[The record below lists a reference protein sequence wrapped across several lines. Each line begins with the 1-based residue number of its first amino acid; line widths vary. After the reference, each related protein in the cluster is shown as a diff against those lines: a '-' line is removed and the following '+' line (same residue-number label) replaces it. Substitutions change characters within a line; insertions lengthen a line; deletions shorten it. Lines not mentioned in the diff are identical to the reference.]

1 MTPKKKKFQNFQN
14 FQANDN
20 QILSPTKKGIKLNV
34 SKLNILNF
42 ENTISKEENN
52 YQYRTSINKEIDQ
65 ILNNNILNT
74 HNNNNNNQKN
84 NLNLYDYNN
93 IKNTT
98 HDFYIDLN
106 EKNKQTIKYNDNK
119 FTPINKKEKYNLD
132 ETSSS
137 STSSSISSSLRNP
150 LDEKKKEIK
159 KNNTSVINKL
169 NINNNNSNI
178 HHNKKHQIFNKYN
191 ISEKPQ
197 NEQMHTR
204 PSNHQIKK
212 KSNNTYNTY
221 QEKMTKNIS
230 KKSTSKQNT
239 SKQNTS
245 KQNTSKQNT
254 SKQNTSK
261 QNTSKQN
268 TSKQNTSKK
277 NTSNLKNNQN
287 DKDREK
293 LKQEQKEE
301 QKEEQEQEQEQKKI
315 KTTSD
320 QSQDENNHFERRI
333 LRSYTRNNDLVKNN
347 LKNNIKDINTLKR
360 SIQSV
365 TLDSDVLRSHQNKRI
380 KYDEKS
386 VLDKNNNNNNN
397 KKTLNNNNNNNN
409 HNNNNN
415 NNKNLNNNNNNNNN
429 NPSDNYKNQPDNK
442 HIYNNQNNRHNK
454 AKTTNTNNQ
463 ASKDHTHI
471 NTKKFKSRYINTYTM
486 EEVQKTIKSNTIELV
501 KENSCEYQDG
511 IIYETIKINDEEYSI
526 GEDVLIFYAP
536 NNNMCNLKRDDTKNQ
551 NNNCNNKFNNIKE
564 NIFLLK
570 KGKISSF
577 YKSTNSK
584 VIEVEI
590 CFYYDE
596 SDEELIR
603 KFEKKQTSRR
613 CKEDFNIYLD
623 DDTKYYNLLGNIK
636 FTILNANY
644 IYKKI
649 YVYNEI
655 ATFEED
661 THARKG
667 KNKFLCTHYIK
678 DKEDRLCFIPNE
690 DHWDNLVLGSS
701 DLYYYFANEK
711 KLNKNKSL
719 KLIIEKLKINDKINN
734 TQGYEKNNKKEYIN
748 KSQTTTNIK
757 SNINANTKILNHHNK
772 SKTTKNKESSPVS
785 FLQND
790 KKKIDQNNN
799 DLESSL
805 KEDQENYYINL
816 LKNIKDPT
824 DKAIRMMQ
832 LDVVPKYL
840 PCREKEIKEVHGFLE
855 SGIKQSGSNQILY
868 ISGMPGTGKT
878 ATVYSVIQLLQIKS
892 KKKLL
897 PSFNVYEING
907 MNVVHPNAAYQVFY
921 KQLFNKKPPN
931 ALNSFKIIDRLFNRS
946 QKDSRDVSILIIDEI
961 DYLITKT
968 QKVLF
973 TLFDWPTKINSKL
986 VLIAISNTM
995 DLPDRL
1001 IPRCRSRLAFGRLV
1015 FSPYKGDEIEKII
1028 KERLENCKE
1037 IIDYT
1042 AIQLCARK
1050 VANVSGDIRKA
1061 LQICRK
1067 AFENKRGHK
1076 IVPRDITEATNQLF
1090 DSPLTSAINY
1100 LPWAFK
1106 IFLTCLII
1114 ELRILNEFVIPYK
1127 KVVNRY
1133 KILIETSGKYIGMC
1147 SDNELFKIMLDKLVK
1162 MGILLIRPYIP
1173 LENISKNKCKEALL
1187 GFNESS
1193 KKTNNQKINRAQVS
1207 PDIDKESGDMGIE
1220 LNVETQLIITALMKD
1235 PDCSKKLN
1243 FY

>member
-1 MTPKKKKFQNFQN
+1 MTPKKKIFQN

-20 QILSPTKKGIKLNV
+20 EILSPTKKGIKLNV

-42 ENTISKEENN
+42 ENTITKEENSYHYN
-52 YQYRTSINKEIDQ
+52 TSINKEINKV
-65 ILNNNILNT
+65 LNNNIINT
-74 HNNNNNNQKN
+74 HNNNNQTN

-98 HDFYIDLN
+98 HDFYIDLK
-106 EKNKQTIKYNDNK
+106 EQNKQIIKYNDNK
-119 FTPINKKEKYNLD
+119 CTPINKKEKYNLD
-132 ETSSS
+132 VTSSSSISSHTSSSISS
-137 STSSSISSSLRNP
+137 STSSSISSSISLTLTNH
-150 LDEKKKEIK
+150 LDEKKKKIK
-159 KNNTSVINKL
+159 KNNSSVINTL
-169 NINNNNSNI
+169 NNNKNICNILHSNKQNI
-178 HHNKKHQIFNKYN
+178 CNKYN

-197 NEQMHTR
+197 NKEIHTL
-204 PSNHQIKK
+204 PSSQQIKK
-212 KSNNTYNTY
+212 KSNNTHNKY
-221 QEKMTKNIS
+221 QEKMKT
-230 KKSTSKQNT
+230 NT
-239 SKQNTS
+239 SQ
-245 KQNTSKQNT
+245 
-254 SKQNTSK
+254 
-261 QNTSKQN
+261 
-268 TSKQNTSKK
+268 K
-277 NTSNLKNNQN
+277 NSFNLKNSQN
-287 DKDREK
+287 N
-293 LKQEQKEE
+293 KQKQK
-301 QKEEQEQEQEQKKI
+301 QAI
-315 KTTSD
+315 RTSD
-320 QSQDENNHFERRI
+320 QSHDENNHFERRI
-333 LRSYTRNNDLVKNN
+333 LRSYTRNNDSVKNN
-347 LKNNIKDINTLKR
+347 LKNNIKNINTLKR
-360 SIQSV
+360 SSQSV
-365 TLDSDVLRSHQNKRI
+365 TIDSDVLNTHQNKRI
-380 KYDEKS
+380 KYDEKNITDRNNNNNKKNNLS
-386 VLDKNNNNNNN
+386 NNNHNNNTKYINNKNSNNKNSNNNNSNNKNNNNNNSNN
-397 KKTLNNNNNNNN
+397 KNNNNNNSNN
-409 HNNNNN
+409 KNNNNN
-415 NNKNLNNNNNNNNN
+415 NSNNKNNNNNNSNNN
-429 NPSDNYKNQPDNK
+429 NINNPRDNCKKQSDNK
-442 HIYNNQNNRHNK
+442 HTNNTQNNRYNK
-454 AKTTNTNNQ
+454 TKTKSTNILTP
-463 ASKDHTHI
+463 KDNIHV

-486 EEVQKTIKSNTIELV
+486 EEIQRTIKSNTIELV

-536 NNNMCNLKRDDTKNQ
+536 NNNIYNVNRDNTKNQ
-551 NNNCNNKFNNIKE
+551 NNTSNNQFNNIKE
-564 NIFLLK
+564 NIYLLK

-596 SDEELIR
+596 SDEQFIREL
-603 KFEKKQTSRR
+603 EKKQTSRR

-623 DDTKYYNLLGNIK
+623 DDTKYYNLLGNIN
-636 FTILNANY
+636 FTILDANY

-655 ATFEED
+655 ETFEED

-719 KLIIEKLKINDKINN
+719 KLIIEKLKINDKIND
-734 TQGYEKNNKKEYIN
+734 TQGYQKNNKKEYMN
-748 KSQTTTNIK
+748 KSQTTTN
-757 SNINANTKILNHHNK
+757 ANTKSVAYLNK
-772 SKTTKNKESSPVS
+772 SKTTKNKESGSAS
-785 FLQND
+785 FVQND
-790 KKKIDQNNN
+790 KKKIDHINN
-799 DLESSL
+799 DLQSSL

-897 PSFNVYEING
+897 PTFNVYEING

-931 ALNSFKIIDRLFNRS
+931 ALNSFKIIDRLFNKS

-1037 IIDYT
+1037 IIDHT

-1090 DSPLTSAINY
+1090 DSPLTSAINF

-1114 ELRILNEFVIPYK
+1114 ELRIINEFVIPYK

-1193 KKTNNQKINRAQVS
+1193 KKGNNQKITRAQVS

>member
-1 MTPKKKKFQNFQN
+1 MTPKKKIFQNFQG
-14 FQANDN
+14 NDN
-20 QILSPTKKGIKLNV
+20 EILSPTKKGIKLNV

-42 ENTISKEENN
+42 ESTIITKEETN
-52 YQYRTSINKEIDQ
+52 YEYNASLNKEIDQ
-65 ILNNNILNT
+65 VLNNKIINT
-74 HNNNNNNQKN
+74 HNNKKN
-84 NLNLYDYNN
+84 NLHLYDYNN
-93 IKNTT
+93 IKNST
-98 HDFYIDLN
+98 HEFYIDLN
-106 EKNKQTIKYNDNK
+106 EQNKQSIKYNDNK

-137 STSSSISSSLRNP
+137 SISSSLTNSV
-150 LDEKKKEIK
+150 DENKKKKIK
-159 KNNTSVINKL
+159 KNNCTIINILKK
-169 NINNNNSNI
+169 NNNNNNSNI
-178 HHNKKHQIFNKYN
+178 HHNKKHNIYNKYN
-191 ISEKPQ
+191 ISKKTQ
-197 NEQMHTR
+197 NKEIHTL
-204 PSNHQIKK
+204 PSNQQIEKK
-212 KSNNTYNTY
+212 NNNNTYNTY
-221 QEKMTKNIS
+221 QDKMKKNIS
-230 KKSTSKQNT
+230 KKNT
-239 SKQNTS
+239 HNK
-245 KQNTSKQNT
+245 
-254 SKQNTSK
+254 
-261 QNTSKQN
+261 
-268 TSKQNTSKK
+268 
-277 NTSNLKNNQN
+277 KNNQN
-287 DKDREK
+287 DQNKDIQTKR
-293 LKQEQKEE
+293 
-301 QKEEQEQEQEQKKI
+301 
-315 KTTSD
+315 TSD
-320 QSQDENNHFERRI
+320 QSQDQNNHFERRI
-333 LRSYTRNNDLVKNN
+333 LRSYTRNNDHVKNN
-347 LKNNIKDINTLKR
+347 LKNNIKNNNTLKR
-360 SIQSV
+360 SSQS
-365 TLDSDVLRSHQNKRI
+365 LRIDSDLDLSSAHQNKRI
-380 KYDEKS
+380 KYDEKN
-386 VLDKNNNNNNN
+386 VIHR
-397 KKTLNNNNNNNN
+397 NN

-415 NNKNLNNNNNNNNN
+415 NNKTASNNHHNNHHNNKTASNNHN
-429 NPSDNYKNQPDNK
+429 NKTPSNNHHNNKTPSNNHHNNKTASNNHNKNYKKQTDSK
-442 HIYNNQNNRHNK
+442 HTNNTQNNKYNK
-454 AKTTNTNNQ
+454 TKTTNTFKHP
-463 ASKDHTHI
+463 SKDHTDV
-471 NTKKFKSRYINTYTM
+471 NTTIYKSRYINTYTM
-486 EEVQKTIKSNTIELV
+486 DEVQKSIKSNTIKLV

-511 IIYETIKINDEEYSI
+511 IIYETIQINDEEYSI
-526 GEDVLIFYAP
+526 GEDVLIFYTP
-536 NNNMCNLKRDDTKNQ
+536 NNNNNNSYNEKRDDNKNQ
-551 NNNCNNKFNNIKE
+551 NNNIKE
-564 NIFLLK
+564 NIYLLK

-584 VIEVEI
+584 VIQVEI

-596 SDEELIR
+596 SDEQRIREL
-603 KFEKKQTSRR
+603 EKKQTSRR
-613 CKEDFNIYLD
+613 CKEDFNMYLH
-623 DDTKYYNLLGNIK
+623 DDTKYYNLLGNIN
-636 FTILNANY
+636 FTILDANY

-655 ATFEED
+655 ETFEED

-678 DKEDRLCFIPNE
+678 DKEDRLCFIPNQN
-690 DHWDNLVLGSS
+690 HWDNLVLGSS

-719 KLIIEKLKINDKINN
+719 KLIIEKLKINDKIND
-734 TQGYEKNNKKEYIN
+734 TQEGNHKKKNNKKEYIN
-748 KSQTTTNIK
+748 KAQTTTNV
-757 SNINANTKILNHHNK
+757 NANTHTKTLSHHNK
-772 SKTTKNKESSPVS
+772 SKTTKNKESSSTS
-785 FLQND
+785 FLQD
-790 KKKIDQNNN
+790 VKKKSDPHNN
-799 DLESSL
+799 DFQSSL

-878 ATVYSVIQLLQIKS
+878 ATVYSVIQLLQNKS
-892 KKKLL
+892 RKKLL
-897 PSFNVYEING
+897 PTFNVYEING

-946 QKDSRDVSILIIDEI
+946 QKDNRDVSILIIDEI

-986 VLIAISNTM
+986 ILIAISNTM

-1037 IIDYT
+1037 IIDHT

-1114 ELRILNEFVIPYK
+1114 ELRIINEFVIPYK

-1173 LENISKNKCKEALL
+1173 LENTSKNKSKEALL

-1193 KKTNNQKINRAQVS
+1193 KKTNNQKITRAQVS

-1220 LNVETQLIITALMKD
+1220 LNIETQLIITALMKD